1 MTTCFMPFLGVIE
14 LMPEDSDEYISNPDA
29 QKKYD
34 VSRQTLFELVKAGKL
49 PVYRSKGNKN
59 YYKISELEEVIPTLN
74 KFRRV
79 LPPQDNS

>member
-1 MTTCFMPFLGVIE
+1 MTACLDQLGTID
-14 LMPEDSDEYISNPDA
+14 LMPEDNEEYISTSQA
-29 QKKYD
+29 QIKYN
-34 VSRQTLFELVKAGKL
+34 VSRMTLLDLVKAGKL

-79 LPPQDNS
+79 LPPEN